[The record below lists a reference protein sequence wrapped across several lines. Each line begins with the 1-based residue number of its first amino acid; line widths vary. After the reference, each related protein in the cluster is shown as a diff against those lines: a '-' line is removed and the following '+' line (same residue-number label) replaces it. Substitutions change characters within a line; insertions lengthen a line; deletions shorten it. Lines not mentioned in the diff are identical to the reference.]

1 MFTGIVECMGKVVE
15 FTKLDTSAT
24 GGNGASL
31 TIAEAGSILGDCHLG
46 DSIAINGTC
55 LTVTE
60 FTADSF
66 KVGLAPETL
75 SRTNLGALQPGDRVN
90 LERALAAGHRF
101 GGHFVQ
107 GHVDTTAQII
117 EKTPDE
123 NSLWLKMR
131 VRDARRFMRYIVPKG
146 FIAIDGT
153 SLTVC
158 DVDDKDGW
166 FSIMLIA
173 YTQSHVVL
181 PAKNEGDLVNI
192 EVDMLGKYVEKVTAS
207 ILGASTDASAPN
219 ADSYVETI
227 VKRVL
232 ASKKETEGATS

>member
-1 MFTGIVECMGKVVE
+1 MFTGIVECMGTVIE
-15 FTKLDTSAT
+15 FTKFDTSSA

-31 TIAEAGSILGDCHLG
+31 SISGAREILTDCHLG

-60 FTADSF
+60 FTDDTF

-75 SRTNLGALQPGDRVN
+75 SRTNLGSLSPGDMVN

-107 GHVDTTAQII
+107 GHVDTTARII
-117 EKTPDE
+117 EITPDE
-123 NSLWLKMR
+123 NSVWFKLR
-131 VRDARRFMRYIVPKG
+131 VDDKSIMRYIIPKG

-158 DVDDKDGW
+158 DVNDAEYW
-166 FSIMLIA
+166 FTIMMVA

-181 PAKNEGDLVNI
+181 PRKKVGDAVNV
-192 EVDMLGKYVEKVTAS
+192 EVDMLGKYVEKVTTS
-207 ILGASTDASAPN
+207 ILCSDGNGNGSAQS
-219 ADSYVETI
+219 SYIENI

-232 ASKKETEGATS
+232 DKESSTN

>member
-15 FTKLDTSAT
+15 FTRLDTTAA

-31 TIAEAGSILGDCHLG
+31 AISEARSILDDCHLG

-60 FTADSF
+60 FSEDTF

-75 SRTNLGALQPGDRVN
+75 NRTNLGTLQAGDSVN

-107 GHVDTTAQII
+107 GHIDSTANII
-117 EKTPDE
+117 EIKPED
-123 NSLWLKMR
+123 NSVWYKLQVDDPKLMP
-131 VRDARRFMRYIVPKG
+131 YIIPKG

-158 DVDDKDGW
+158 DVNDDEHW
-166 FSIMLIA
+166 FTIMMIA
-173 YTQSHVVL
+173 YTQTHVVM
-181 PAKNEGDLVNI
+181 PTKNVGDRVNI
-192 EVDMLGKYVEKVTAS
+192 EVDMLGKYVEKVTTS
-207 ILGASTDASAPN
+207 ILRGSGDADGSSTP
-219 ADSYVETI
+219 SYIEKVVE
-227 VKRVL
+227 KVL
-232 ASKKETEGATS
+232 QKTK

>member
-1 MFTGIVECMGKVVE
+1 MFTGIVECMGRVVE
-15 FTKLDTSAT
+15 FSRLDTTTA

-31 TIAEAGSILGDCHLG
+31 TIAEAGAVLGDCHLG

-60 FTADSF
+60 FSADSF

-75 SRTNLGALQPGDRVN
+75 SRTNLGELQQGDRVN

-107 GHVDTTAQII
+107 GHVDTTADII
-117 EKTPDE
+117 ELVPDA
-123 NSLWLKMR
+123 NSVRYKLR
-131 VRDARRFMRYIVPKG
+131 VADPALMPYIIPKG
-146 FIAIDGT
+146 FIAVDGT

-158 DVDDKDGW
+158 DVDDDEHW
-166 FSIMLIA
+166 FTIMMIA
-173 YTQSHVVL
+173 YTQAHVVM
-181 PAKNEGDLVNI
+181 PSKAVGDKVNI

-207 ILGASTDASAPN
+207 ILRGSSDADGAGAAS
-219 ADSYVETI
+219 YIEKV
-227 VKRVL
+227 VQRVL
-232 ASKKETEGATS
+232 QKEK

>member
-1 MFTGIVECMGKVVE
+1 MFTGIVECMGKVGE
-15 FTKLDTSAT
+15 FTVLDTTKA

-31 TIAEAGSILGDCHLG
+31 TINEAQQILADCHLG
-46 DSIAINGTC
+46 DSISINGTC

-75 SRTNLGALQPGDRVN
+75 SRTNLGTLQPGDHVN

-117 EKTPDE
+117 EITPDA
-123 NSLWLKMR
+123 NSLWFKMR
-131 VRDARRFMRYIVPKG
+131 LTDPQYMRYVVPKG

-158 DVDDKDGW
+158 DVNDQESW
-166 FSIMLIA
+166 FTIMLVA

-181 PAKNEGDLVNI
+181 PTKKIGDAVNI
-192 EVDMLGKYVEKVTAS
+192 EVDMLGKYVEKITTS
-207 ILGASTDASAPN
+207 ILAAPTNDAPGSSA
-219 ADSYVETI
+219 YIETI

-232 ASKKETEGATS
+232 DA